1 MFIGDDYLPTMNKP
15 TMTNNRT
22 CFIIRG
28 APGTGKSVKA
38 LEIAA
43 SIPNTII
50 VSADDYWMVDGKYV
64 FDASRLG
71 DAHAQCFRQFSEAV
85 AAGRNVIVDNTN
97 LNYKDIC
104 KYIDYLL
111 KNNNLNHYIY
121 NVELVQVQYNSI
133 EKAIELRS
141 NRDDGKNI
149 PENHMRQM
157 FKKFKEDIRGHL
169 LTDYKGKI
177 GLGELDLLQN
187 TLPWTKPV
195 EGLPEAIT
203 CDLDGT
209 LAIFE
214 YTNGLKIRS
223 PYAAELAESDF
234 ICRPVAMA
242 LGAFFNAGIEV
253 IFVSGRADNHRAPTE
268 AFLERASD
276 QYGFTYNDLHM
287 RKVGDSRSDVIVK
300 KEIYDEFIKDQYN
313 IVAVFDDRRGVIS
326 LWRSEGLYVF
336 DCNYRNEDF

>member
-1 MFIGDDYLPTMNKP
+1 MIKEHRKCWIL
-15 TMTNNRT
+15 
-22 CFIIRG
+22 RG
-28 APGTGKSVKA
+28 FAGSGKSTAGNQIKNDND
-38 LEIAA
+38 
-43 SIPNTII
+43 NTII

-64 FDASRLG
+64 FDASRLAL
-71 DAHAQCFRQFSEAV
+71 AHAQCFQRFSDAV
-85 AAGRNVIVDNTN
+85 ANGQNVIVDNTN
-97 LNYKDIC
+97 LNYKDIT

-111 KNNNLNHYIY
+111 KNNNLNQYTY
-121 NVELVQVQYNSI
+121 SVELVQVQFNSI

-141 NRDDGKNI
+141 NREDGKNI
-149 PENHMRQM
+149 PENRMRQM
-157 FKKFKEDIRGHL
+157 HKKFKEDIRGHL

-177 GLGELDLLQN
+177 GLGELDMLEN
-187 TLPWTKPV
+187 TLPWTEPV
-195 EGLPEAIT
+195 EGLPEAII

-223 PYAAELAESDF
+223 PYAAELSESDF

-242 LGAFFNAGIEV
+242 LSGFFHAGIEV

-268 AFLERASD
+268 AFLERVSEL
-276 QYGFTYNDLHM
+276 YGFAYEHLLM
-287 RKVGDSRSDVIVK
+287 RKAGDSRSDVIVK

-313 IVAVFDDRRGVIS
+313 IVAVFDDRRQVVDF
-326 LWRSEGLYVF
+326 WRSEGLYVF